1 MNHKKELLRGL
12 WVEKLRGLYNPPLYG
27 LHSTVSS
34 RFMTFFDCPPFG
46 EHSVR
51 ECQAHFDTPLQNPC
65 RTVSCGLNSF
75 QQVCFP
81 NCWLVT
87 KLHEHGSG

>member
-34 RFMTFFDCPPFG
+34 RFMIFLTVL
-46 EHSVR
+46 HSVR
-51 ECQAHFDTPLQNPC
+51 G
-65 RTVSCGLNSF
+65 V
-75 QQVCFP
+75 
-81 NCWLVT
+81 
-87 KLHEHGSG
+87 